1 MIVCWRLLVV
11 LELILVVEDCCRHQA
26 ASSWEKGWGERFG
39 GDLGELEDEVGGRS
53 GGEGVILE
61 VGFWGDWMRFVVDM
75 DLGENRRLKGIQIE
89 EEGLDRLGEVQTIQW
104 RIEKGGLM
112 GTGKPVDGRK

>member
-1 MIVCWRLLVV
+1 
-11 LELILVVEDCCRHQA
+11 
-26 ASSWEKGWGERFG
+26 
-39 GDLGELEDEVGGRS
+39 
-53 GGEGVILE
+53 
-61 VGFWGDWMRFVVDM
+61 MRFVVDM